1 MKLPARYEK
10 DGSPFSG
17 GGMSTAFKCKDKHL
31 DRHVL
36 VKVLQK
42 GVDQKRILDEVKAL
56 SAIRSKHV
64 VQIYDVLKDG
74 SGSVTALVEEFLPGQ
89 DLNDVVPIN
98 DVGTFLRHIY
108 AIACGLTDIHAV
120 GVVHRDIKPNNMKVD
135 AEGCLRIFDFGL
147 SRTDGVN
154 CETIGTIGTPG
165 YIAPELCAPPHQ
177 KVIFTEAVDV
187 FAFGATALKLI
198 RGKLPNDLRTTP
210 PNLPCTDADFTKQ
223 ALALPPAIAATLN
236 QCLSKKPANRP
247 SMEAVRDILA
257 RHLLHGR
264 HKATMIVGAKIH
276 YLEKTGQSVKLS
288 AGTLGSV
295 DVSYDGYDFIAT
307 NVVGNVYINN
317 MDIVPP
323 QSLPGACVITLGA
336 PSLGFGRRYITF
348 DVTHPEVVL

>member
-1 MKLPARYEK
+1 MMLPTRYEK
-10 DGSPFSG
+10 VGTPFSG

-36 VKVLQK
+36 VKALQA

-64 VQIYDVLKDG
+64 VQIYDVLKDS
-74 SGSVTALVEEFLPGQ
+74 SGAVTALVEEFLPGQ
-89 DLNDVVPIN
+89 DLNEIVPIK
-98 DVGTFLRHIY
+98 DVDTFLRHVY
-108 AIACGLTDIHAV
+108 AIACGLADIHAA
-120 GVVHRDIKPNNMKVD
+120 GVVHRDIKPNNMKID

-165 YIAPELCAPPHQ
+165 YIAPELCAPSHQ
-177 KVIFTEAVDV
+177 KVNFTSAVDV
-187 FAFGATALKLI
+187 FAFGSTALKLV
-198 RGKLPNDLRTTP
+198 RGTLPKDLRTIP
-210 PNLPCTDADFTKQ
+210 PSLPSGDADFTKQ
-223 ALALPPAIAATLN
+223 SLTLPPAIATTLN
-236 QCLSKKPANRP
+236 QCLSEKPSNRP
-247 SMEAVRDILA
+247 SMETVRDIVG

-264 HKATMIVGAKIH
+264 HKATMIVGEKIH
-276 YLEKTGQSVKLS
+276 YLEKIGQSVKLS
-288 AGTLGSV
+288 AGSLGSV

-307 NVVGNVYINN
+307 NVIGDVYINN

-323 QSLPGACVITLGA
+323 QKLPGACVITLGA
-336 PSLGFGRRYITF
+336 SNLGFNRRYITF

>member
-1 MKLPARYEK
+1 MKLPARYETV
-10 DGSPFSG
+10 GSPFSG

-64 VQIYDVLKDG
+64 VQIYDVLKDN
-74 SGSVTALVEEFLPGQ
+74 SGAVTALVEEFLPGQ
-89 DLNDVVPIN
+89 DLNDVIPIT
-98 DVGTFLRHIY
+98 DVDTFLRHIY
-108 AIACGLTDIHAV
+108 AIACGLADIHAV
-120 GVVHRDIKPNNMKVD
+120 GVVHRDIKPNNMKID

-165 YIAPELCAPPHQ
+165 YIAPELCAPSHQ
-177 KVIFTEAVDV
+177 KVNFTWAVDV
-187 FAFGATALKLI
+187 FAFGATALKLV
-198 RGKLPNDLRTTP
+198 RGKLPNDLRMIP
-210 PNLPCTDADFTKQ
+210 PLLPSTAADFTKQ
-223 ALALPPAIAATLN
+223 GLALPAAIAAILN
-236 QCLSKKPANRP
+236 ECLSRKPANRP
-247 SMEAVRDILA
+247 SMETVRDMVG

-264 HKATMIVGAKIH
+264 HKATMIVDEKIH
-276 YLEKTGQSVKLS
+276 YLEKIGQSVKLS
-288 AGTLGSV
+288 AGSLGSV

-307 NVVGNVYINN
+307 NVVGDVYLNN
-317 MDIVPP
+317 MDVVPP
-323 QSLPGACVITLGA
+323 QNLPGACVITLGA
-336 PSLGFGRRYITF
+336 PSLGVKRRYITF

>member
-1 MKLPARYEK
+1 MKLPVRYEK
-10 DGSPFSG
+10 TGSPFSG
-17 GGMSTAFKCKDKHL
+17 GGMSTAYRCKDKHL
-31 DRHVL
+31 DRDVL

-64 VQIYDVLKDG
+64 VQIYDVLKD
-74 SGSVTALVEEFLPGQ
+74 SSDSVTALVEEFLPGN
-89 DLNDVVPIN
+89 DLNEIIPIKDV
-98 DVGTFLRHIY
+98 DTFLRHVY
-108 AIACGLTDIHAV
+108 AIACGLADIHAV
-120 GVVHRDIKPNNMKVD
+120 DVVHRDIKPNNMKID

-165 YIAPELCAPPHQ
+165 YIAPELCAPAHK
-177 KVIFTEAVDV
+177 KVNFTSAVDV

-198 RGKLPNDLRTTP
+198 LGKLPKDLRAIP
-210 PNLPCTDADFTKQ
+210 PNLPSADIDFTK
-223 ALALPPAIAATLN
+223 LSLPVGIAAILDK
-236 QCLSKKPANRP
+236 CLAKKPADRP
-247 SMEAVRDILA
+247 TMEVVRDVLG

-264 HKATMIVGAKIH
+264 HKATMIVAEKIH

-288 AGTLGSV
+288 AGSSRSV

-307 NVVGNVYINN
+307 NVVGDVYINN
-317 MDIVPP
+317 MSISPP
-323 QSLPGACVITLGA
+323 QKLPGACVITLGD
-336 PSLGFGRRYITF
+336 PSLGNRRRYITF

>member
-1 MKLPARYEK
+1 MKLPSRYEK
-10 DGSPFSG
+10 VGSPFSG

-74 SGSVTALVEEFLPGQ
+74 AGAVTALVEEFLSGQ
-89 DLNDVVPIN
+89 DLNEIAPIKN
-98 DVGTFLRHIY
+98 ADTFLRHVY
-108 AIACGLTDIHAV
+108 AIACGLADIHAV
-120 GVVHRDIKPNNMKVD
+120 GVVHRDIKPNNMKID

-147 SRTDGVN
+147 SRMDGVN

-165 YIAPELCAPPHQ
+165 YIAPELCAPANQ
-177 KVIFTEAVDV
+177 KVNFTSAVDV
-187 FAFGATALKLI
+187 FAFGATALKLV
-198 RGKLPNDLRTTP
+198 RGTLPNGLRAIP
-210 PNLPCTDADFTKQ
+210 PELPIADADFTKQ
-223 ALALPPAIAATLN
+223 TIVLPLAIAAILN

-247 SMEAVRDILA
+247 SMETVRDIVG

-264 HKATMIVGAKIH
+264 HKATMIVGENIH
-276 YLEKTGQSVKLS
+276 YLEKMGQSVKLS
-288 AGTLGSV
+288 AGSLGSV

-307 NVVGNVYINN
+307 NVVGDVYINN
-317 MDIVPP
+317 MSIAPP
-323 QSLPGACVITLGA
+323 QNLPGACVITLGA
-336 PSLGFGRRYITF
+336 PSLGIKRHYITF

>member
-64 VQIYDVLKDG
+64 VQIYDVLKDE
-74 SGSVTALVEEFLPGQ
+74 SGAVTALVEEFLPGQ
-89 DLNDVVPIN
+89 DLNEVVPIK
-98 DVGTFLRHIY
+98 DASTFVRHVY
-108 AIACGLTDIHAV
+108 AIACGLADIHAV
-120 GVVHRDIKPNNMKVD
+120 GVIHRDIKPNNMKID

-165 YIAPELCAPPHQ
+165 YIAPELCAPAHQ
-177 KVIFTEAVDV
+177 KVNFTSAVDV

-198 RGKLPNDLRTTP
+198 RSKLPSELRAIP
-210 PNLPCTDADFTKQ
+210 PTVPCTDADFTKQ
-223 ALALPPAIAATLN
+223 TLALPPAIAAILN

-247 SMEAVRDILA
+247 SMETVRDIVG

-264 HKATMIVGAKIH
+264 HKATMIVGEKIH
-276 YLEKTGQSVKLS
+276 YLEKIGQSVKLS
-288 AGTLGSV
+288 AGSLGSV

-307 NVVGNVYINN
+307 NVVGDVYINN
-317 MDIVPP
+317 MDIAPP
-323 QSLPGACVITLGA
+323 QNLPGACVITLGA
-336 PSLGFGRRYITF
+336 PSLGFNRRYITF

>member
-10 DGSPFSG
+10 VGSPFSG

-42 GVDQKRILDEVKAL
+42 GIDQKRILDEVKAL

-64 VQIYDVLKDG
+64 VQIYDVLKDDAG
-74 SGSVTALVEEFLPGQ
+74 AVTALVEEFLPGQ
-89 DLNDVVPIN
+89 DLNEIIPIK
-98 DVGTFLRHIY
+98 DADTLVRHVY

-120 GVVHRDIKPNNMKVD
+120 GVVHRDVKPNNMKID
-135 AEGCLRIFDFGL
+135 AEGCIRIFDFGL

-165 YIAPELCAPPHQ
+165 YIAPELCAPAHQ
-177 KVIFTEAVDV
+177 KVNFTSAVDV
-187 FAFGATALKLI
+187 FAFGATALKLV
-198 RGKLPNDLRTTP
+198 RGKLPSELRAIP
-210 PNLPCTDADFTKQ
+210 PNLPITDADFTKQ
-223 ALALPPAIAATLN
+223 ALTLPVSIATILN
-236 QCLSKKPANRP
+236 QCLSKEPANRP
-247 SMEAVRDILA
+247 SMETVRNIVG

-276 YLEKTGQSVKLS
+276 YLEQIGQSVKLS
-288 AGTLGSV
+288 AGSLRSV

-307 NVVGNVYINN
+307 NVIGDVYINN
-317 MDIVPP
+317 MNIAPP
-323 QSLPGACVITLGA
+323 QNLPGACVITLGA
-336 PSLGFGRRYITF
+336 PSLGLNRQYITF

>member
-64 VQIYDVLKDG
+64 VQIFDVLKDG

-89 DLNDVVPIN
+89 DLNEIVPIK
-98 DVGTFLRHIY
+98 DVGTFLRHVY
-108 AIACGLTDIHAV
+108 AIACGLADIHAV
-120 GVVHRDIKPNNMKVD
+120 GVVHRDIKPNNMKID

-154 CETIGTIGTPG
+154 CETIGTIGTLG
-165 YIAPELCAPPHQ
+165 YIAPELCAPAHQ
-177 KVIFTEAVDV
+177 KVNFTAAVDV
-187 FAFGATALKLI
+187 FAFGATALKLV
-198 RGKLPNDLRTTP
+198 RGKLPNELRTIP
-210 PNLPCTDADFTKQ
+210 PNLPSTDADFTKQ
-223 ALALPPAIAATLN
+223 TLALPPAIAVILN

-247 SMEAVRDILA
+247 SMGTVRDILG

-264 HKATMIVGAKIH
+264 HKATMIVGEKIH
-276 YLEKTGQSVKLS
+276 YLEKIGQSVKLS
-288 AGTLGSV
+288 AGSLGSV

-307 NVVGNVYINN
+307 NIVGDVYINN
-317 MDIVPP
+317 MDIAPP
-323 QSLPGACVITLGA
+323 QNLPGACVITLGA
-336 PSLGFGRRYITF
+336 PSLGFKRRYITF